1 MRTKKLKRVLSLFLA
16 FAVGISYMPSVSFAE
31 EDELTKVKSQFKA
44 EIQKAEEL
52 VNGEDAED
60 RFPEAKDYLS
70 EGIDAARKD
79 LNDLENEESLK
90 YCIDQLKMCVDE
102 YKESKYTSL
111 GDFEKSLK
119 QKDPDDYII
128 SVGTLP
134 SEKDPNEKGD
144 YSCYKGIV
152 RPIRVYNTKNG
163 YKAVLALRGQR
174 QYSGVSFS
182 QFFIGKISIDKNG
195 KKEALVPLSEYTIKD
210 AYNDT
215 ENGIDEK
222 VKGKNYPKEIVVDID
237 KDTASL
243 PIIMYVPAV
252 SFAGNKTYTLKLD
265 WNNFEVEKII
275 TTKLADLI
283 NEAKDINQGNKTQL
297 AFDELKEAIKTAETK
312 LDNGIKTEEQLKTAI
327 DDLEEAVKKLKKS
340 EENTSNPPATG
351 GTEGSTENPPATGG
365 TEGSQENPPATGG
378 TEGSQE
384 NPPATGGTGG
394 SQENPPAIGGTEGST
409 ENPPAIGGTEGSTEN
424 PPATGGT
431 EGSTENPPATGGT
444 EGSTENPPATGSTEG
459 SAVNPPATGSTEG
472 SAVNPPATGSTEG
485 SVVNPP
491 AVSGG
496 SLAGGGGSS
505 SSSSERDRSL
515 DRERPSTR
523 NTNST
528 SNTTSNVTPSSTP
541 NATVTIEEEEV
552 AKAAPDINF
561 IDVKDNHWAI
571 DYIRTVVQKGIM
583 LGVDENRF
591 NPKGN
596 LSRAMLVSMLAR
608 VSNEKVEGAAPV
620 EGITQ
625 DQWYSK
631 DMNWAVNAQIV
642 QKNKDGQYNPTEEIN
657 RSEMATIIGKYLE
670 YKGMK
675 LEESKKQ
682 TSFKDMENV
691 SEEIMNYVNI
701 LAKYEIVVGDKSG
714 KFNPDSSLTRAE
726 AAVVI
731 AKLLNAISK

>member
-16 FAVGISYMPSVSFAE
+16 FVVGISYMPSVSFAE
-31 EDELTKVKSQFKA
+31 EDELTKVKSQFET

-265 WNNFEVEKII
+265 WEKFEVEKII

-283 NEAKDINQGNKTQL
+283 NEAKYINQGNKTQL
-297 AFDELKEAIKTAETK
+297 AFDELKEAIQTAENE
-312 LDNGIKTEEQLKTAI
+312 LQNSNITEEQLKTAI
-327 DDLEEAVKKLKKS
+327 DDLEEAVKKFKKS
-340 EENTSNPPATG
+340 EENTS
-351 GTEGSTENPPATGG
+351 NPPATGG

-384 NPPATGGTGG
+384 NPPVTGGAEGSQVNPPATGGAEG
-394 SQENPPAIGGTEGST
+394 SQV
-409 ENPPAIGGTEGSTEN
+409 N

-431 EGSTENPPATGGT
+431 EGSQVNPPATGGAEGSTVNPPATGGT
-444 EGSTENPPATGSTEG
+444 QG
-459 SAVNPPATGSTEG
+459 SA
-472 SAVNPPATGSTEG
+472 
-485 SVVNPP
+485 VNPP

-496 SLAGGGGSS
+496 SSGGGGGS

-528 SNTTSNVTPSSTP
+528 SNTTSNVAPNSTP

-552 AKAAPDINF
+552 AKSAPDINF

-583 LGVDENRF
+583 LGVDDNRF
-591 NPKGN
+591 DPKGK

-608 VSNEKVEGAAPV
+608 ISNEKVDEIAPI

-657 RSEMATIIGKYLE
+657 RSEMASIIGKYLE

-701 LAKYEIVVGDKSG
+701 LAKYEIVVGDKTG

>member
-16 FAVGISYMPSVSFAE
+16 FVVGISYMPSVSFAE
-31 EDELTKVKSQFKA
+31 EYELTKVKSQFET

-265 WNNFEVEKII
+265 WEKFEVEKII

-283 NEAKDINQGNKTQL
+283 QEAKGKEQGNKTQS
-297 AFDELKEAIKTAETK
+297 AFYELNEAIQTAENE
-312 LDNGIKTEEQLKTAI
+312 LQNSNITEEQLKKAI
-327 DDLEEAVKKLKKS
+327 DDLEKAVKKFEES
-340 EENTSNPPATG
+340 EENTSNPP
-351 GTEGSTENPPATGG
+351 STGG

-378 TEGSQE
+378 TQ
-384 NPPATGGTGG
+384 
-394 SQENPPAIGGTEGST
+394 
-409 ENPPAIGGTEGSTEN
+409 
-424 PPATGGT
+424 
-431 EGSTENPPATGGT
+431 
-444 EGSTENPPATGSTEG
+444 G
-459 SAVNPPATGSTEG
+459 SA
-472 SAVNPPATGSTEG
+472 
-485 SVVNPP
+485 VNPP

-496 SLAGGGGSS
+496 SSGGGGGS

-528 SNTTSNVTPSSTP
+528 SNTTSNVAPNSTP

-552 AKAAPDINF
+552 AKSAPDINF

-583 LGVDENRF
+583 LGVDDNRF
-591 NPKGN
+591 DPKGK

-608 VSNEKVEGAAPV
+608 ISNEKVDEIAPI

-701 LAKYEIVVGDKSG
+701 LAKYEIVVGDKTG
-714 KFNPDSSLTRAE
+714 KFNPDSLLTRAE
-726 AAVVI
+726 VAVVI

>member
-265 WNNFEVEKII
+265 WNNFEVEKTI

-378 TEGSQE
+378 T
-384 NPPATGGTGG
+384 GG

-431 EGSTENPPATGGT
+431 EGSTE
-444 EGSTENPPATGSTEG
+444 
-459 SAVNPPATGSTEG
+459 NPPATGSTEG

>member
-16 FAVGISYMPSVSFAE
+16 FVVGISYMPSVSFAE
-31 EDELTKVKSQFKA
+31 EDELTKVKSQFET

-265 WNNFEVEKII
+265 WEKFEVEKII

-283 NEAKDINQGNKTQL
+283 NEAKYINQGNKTQL
-297 AFDELKEAIKTAETK
+297 AFDELKEAIQTAENE
-312 LDNGIKTEEQLKTAI
+312 LQNSNITEEQLKTAI
-327 DDLEEAVKKLKKS
+327 DDLEEAVKKFKKS
-340 EENTSNPPATG
+340 EENTS
-351 GTEGSTENPPATGG
+351 NPPATGG

-384 NPPATGGTGG
+384 NPPATGGTEG
-394 SQENPPAIGGTEGST
+394 SQENPPVTGGAEGSQVNPPATGGAEGST
-409 ENPPAIGGTEGSTEN
+409 VN

-431 EGSTENPPATGGT
+431 Q
-444 EGSTENPPATGSTEG
+444 G
-459 SAVNPPATGSTEG
+459 SA
-472 SAVNPPATGSTEG
+472 
-485 SVVNPP
+485 VNPP

-496 SLAGGGGSS
+496 SSGGGGGS

-528 SNTTSNVTPSSTP
+528 SNTTSNVAPNSTP

-552 AKAAPDINF
+552 AKSAPDINF

-583 LGVDENRF
+583 LGVDDNRF
-591 NPKGN
+591 DPKGK

-608 VSNEKVEGAAPV
+608 ISNEKVDEIAPI

-657 RSEMATIIGKYLE
+657 RSEMASIIGKYLE

-701 LAKYEIVVGDKSG
+701 LAKYEIVVGDKTG

>member
-16 FAVGISYMPSVSFAE
+16 FVVGISYMPSVSFAE
-31 EDELTKVKSQFKA
+31 EDELTKVKSQFET

-265 WNNFEVEKII
+265 WEKFEVEKII

-283 NEAKDINQGNKTQL
+283 NEAKYINQGNKTQL
-297 AFDELKEAIKTAETK
+297 AFDELKEAIQTAENE
-312 LDNGIKTEEQLKTAI
+312 LQNSNITEEQLKTAI
-327 DDLEEAVKKLKKS
+327 DDLEEAVKKFKKS
-340 EENTSNPPATG
+340 EENTS
-351 GTEGSTENPPATGG
+351 NPPATGG

-378 TEGSQE
+378 TEGSQVNPPVTGGAE
-384 NPPATGGTGG
+384 GSQVNPPATGGAEGSQVNPPATGSTEGSAVNPPVTGSTEG
-394 SQENPPAIGGTEGST
+394 SQENPPATGSTEGSQ
-409 ENPPAIGGTEGSTEN
+409 
-424 PPATGGT
+424 
-431 EGSTENPPATGGT
+431 
-444 EGSTENPPATGSTEG
+444 ENPPATGSTEG
-459 SAVNPPATGSTEG
+459 SAVNPPATGGTQG

-496 SLAGGGGSS
+496 SSGGGGGS

-528 SNTTSNVTPSSTP
+528 SNTTSNVAPNSTP

-552 AKAAPDINF
+552 AKSAPDINF

-583 LGVDENRF
+583 LGVDDNRF
-591 NPKGN
+591 DPKGK

-608 VSNEKVEGAAPV
+608 ISNEKVDEIAPI

-657 RSEMATIIGKYLE
+657 RSEMASIIGKYLE

-701 LAKYEIVVGDKSG
+701 LAKYEIVVGDKTG

>member
-378 TEGSQE
+378 T
-384 NPPATGGTGG
+384 GG
-394 SQENPPAIGGTEGST
+394 SQ

>member
-16 FAVGISYMPSVSFAE
+16 FVVGISYMPSVSFAE
-31 EDELTKVKSQFKA
+31 EDELTKVKSQFET

-265 WNNFEVEKII
+265 WEKFEVEKII

-283 NEAKDINQGNKTQL
+283 NEAKYINQGNKTQL
-297 AFDELKEAIKTAETK
+297 AFDELKEAIQTAENE
-312 LDNGIKTEEQLKTAI
+312 LQNSNITEEQLKTAI
-327 DDLEEAVKKLKKS
+327 DDLEEAVKKFKKS
-340 EENTSNPPATG
+340 EENTS
-351 GTEGSTENPPATGG
+351 NPPATGG

-384 NPPATGGTGG
+384 TPPTTGGTEG
-394 SQENPPAIGGTEGST
+394 SQENPPT
-409 ENPPAIGGTEGSTEN
+409 
-424 PPATGGT
+424 TGGT
-431 EGSTENPPATGGT
+431 EGSQENPPTTGST
-444 EGSTENPPATGSTEG
+444 EGSQENPPATGSTEG
-459 SAVNPPATGSTEG
+459 SAVNPPATGGTQG

-496 SLAGGGGSS
+496 SSGGGGGS

-528 SNTTSNVTPSSTP
+528 SNTTSNVAPNSTP

-552 AKAAPDINF
+552 AKSAPDINF

-583 LGVDENRF
+583 LGVDDNRF
-591 NPKGN
+591 DPKGK

-608 VSNEKVEGAAPV
+608 ISNEKVDEIAPI

-657 RSEMATIIGKYLE
+657 RSEMASIIGKYLE

-701 LAKYEIVVGDKSG
+701 LAKYKIVVGDKTG

>member
-265 WNNFEVEKII
+265 WEKFEVEKII

-283 NEAKDINQGNKTQL
+283 NEAKYINQGNKTQL
-297 AFDELKEAIKTAETK
+297 AFDELKEAIQTAENE
-312 LDNGIKTEEQLKTAI
+312 LQNSNITEEQLKTAI
-327 DDLEEAVKKLKKS
+327 DDLEEAVKKFKKS
-340 EENTSNPPATG
+340 EENTS
-351 GTEGSTENPPATGG
+351 NPPATGG

-384 NPPATGGTGG
+384 NPPVTGGAEG
-394 SQENPPAIGGTEGST
+394 SQENPPATGGAEGSQV
-409 ENPPAIGGTEGSTEN
+409 NPPATGGAEGSQVN

-431 EGSTENPPATGGT
+431 EGSQVNPPATGGA
-444 EGSTENPPATGSTEG
+444 EGST
-459 SAVNPPATGSTEG
+459 VNPPATGSTEG
-472 SAVNPPATGSTEG
+472 SAVNPPA
-485 SVVNPP
+485 
-491 AVSGG
+491 VSGG
-496 SLAGGGGSS
+496 SSGGGGGS

-528 SNTTSNVTPSSTP
+528 SNTTSNVAPNSTP

-552 AKAAPDINF
+552 AKSAPDINF

-583 LGVDENRF
+583 LGVDDNRF
-591 NPKGN
+591 DPKGK

-608 VSNEKVEGAAPV
+608 ISNEKVDEIAPI

-657 RSEMATIIGKYLE
+657 RSEMASIIGKYLE

-701 LAKYEIVVGDKSG
+701 LAKYEIVVGDKTG

>member
-265 WNNFEVEKII
+265 WEKFEVEKII

-283 NEAKDINQGNKTQL
+283 NEAKYINQGNKTQL
-297 AFDELKEAIKTAETK
+297 AFDELKEAIQTAENE
-312 LDNGIKTEEQLKTAI
+312 LQNSNITEEQLKTAI
-327 DDLEEAVKKLKKS
+327 DDLEEAVKKFKKS
-340 EENTSNPPATG
+340 EENTS
-351 GTEGSTENPPATGG
+351 NPPATGG

-384 NPPATGGTGG
+384 NPPVTGGAEG
-394 SQENPPAIGGTEGST
+394 SQV
-409 ENPPAIGGTEGSTEN
+409 N
-424 PPATGGT
+424 PPATGGA
-431 EGSTENPPATGGT
+431 EGST
-444 EGSTENPPATGSTEG
+444 
-459 SAVNPPATGSTEG
+459 VNPPATGSTEG
-472 SAVNPPATGSTEG
+472 SAVNPPA
-485 SVVNPP
+485 
-491 AVSGG
+491 VSGG
-496 SLAGGGGSS
+496 SSGGGGGS

-528 SNTTSNVTPSSTP
+528 SNTTSNVAPNSTP

-552 AKAAPDINF
+552 AKSAPDINF

-583 LGVDENRF
+583 LGVDDNRF
-591 NPKGN
+591 DPKGK

-608 VSNEKVEGAAPV
+608 ISNEKVDEIAPI

-657 RSEMATIIGKYLE
+657 RSEMASIIGKYLE

-701 LAKYEIVVGDKSG
+701 LAKYEIVVGDKTG

>member
-365 TEGSQENPPATGG
+365 TEGS
-378 TEGSQE
+378 
-384 NPPATGGTGG
+384 
-394 SQENPPAIGGTEGST
+394 
-409 ENPPAIGGTEGSTEN
+409 
-424 PPATGGT
+424 
-431 EGSTENPPATGGT
+431 
-444 EGSTENPPATGSTEG
+444 TENPPATGSTEG
-459 SAVNPPATGSTEG
+459 SAVNPPATGGTEG
-472 SAVNPPATGSTEG
+472 SQVNPPATGGAEG
-485 SVVNPP
+485 STVNPPATGGTQGSAVNPP

>member
-327 DDLEEAVKKLKKS
+327 DDLEEAVKKFKKS

-351 GTEGSTENPPATGG
+351 S
-365 TEGSQENPPATGG
+365 TEGSQ
-378 TEGSQE
+378 
-384 NPPATGGTGG
+384 
-394 SQENPPAIGGTEGST
+394 
-409 ENPPAIGGTEGSTEN
+409 
-424 PPATGGT
+424 
-431 EGSTENPPATGGT
+431 
-444 EGSTENPPATGSTEG
+444 ENPPATGSTEG
-459 SAVNPPATGSTEG
+459 SAVNPPATGGTQG

-496 SLAGGGGSS
+496 SSGGGGGS

-528 SNTTSNVTPSSTP
+528 SNTTSNVAPNSTP

-552 AKAAPDINF
+552 AKSAPDINF

-583 LGVDENRF
+583 LGVDDNRF
-591 NPKGN
+591 DPKGK

-608 VSNEKVEGAAPV
+608 ISNEKVDEIAPI

-657 RSEMATIIGKYLE
+657 RSEMASIIGKYLE

-701 LAKYEIVVGDKSG
+701 LAKYKIVVGDKTG

>member
-16 FAVGISYMPSVSFAE
+16 FVVGISYMPSVSFAE
-31 EDELTKVKSQFKA
+31 EDELTKVKSQFET

-265 WNNFEVEKII
+265 WEKFEVEKII

-283 NEAKDINQGNKTQL
+283 NEAKYINQGNKTQL
-297 AFDELKEAIKTAETK
+297 AFDELKEAIQTAENE
-312 LDNGIKTEEQLKTAI
+312 LQNSNITEEQLKTAI
-327 DDLEEAVKKLKKS
+327 DDLEEAVKKFKKS

-351 GTEGSTENPPATGG
+351 GTEGSQENPPATGG

-384 NPPATGGTGG
+384 NPPATGGTEG
-394 SQENPPAIGGTEGST
+394 SQ
-409 ENPPAIGGTEGSTEN
+409 EN

-431 EGSTENPPATGGT
+431 EGSQENPPATGGT
-444 EGSTENPPATGSTEG
+444 EGSQ
-459 SAVNPPATGSTEG
+459 VNPPATGGAEG
-472 SAVNPPATGSTEG
+472 STVNPPATGGTQG
-485 SVVNPP
+485 SAVNPP

-496 SLAGGGGSS
+496 SSGGGGGS

-528 SNTTSNVTPSSTP
+528 SNTTSNVAPNSTP

-552 AKAAPDINF
+552 AKSAPDINF

-583 LGVDENRF
+583 LGVDDNRF
-591 NPKGN
+591 DPKGK

-608 VSNEKVEGAAPV
+608 ISNEKVDEIAPI

-657 RSEMATIIGKYLE
+657 RSEMASIIGKYLE

-701 LAKYEIVVGDKSG
+701 LAKYEIVVGDKTG